1 MISNKYVDEYIQLY
15 ESGQIKLN
23 KERIMLIE
31 YLRKHV
37 LSRDDLYFDDEMIEK
52 CIRFGEKWYFPLQPF
67 QKFLIAFV
75 FLFFKKNGRV
85 FYRKHLWM
93 LGRGGGKNG
102 LISVL
107 THFLIGPHHGI
118 REYNISI
125 VANSEEQA
133 KTSFDET
140 YNVIGRNSI
149 LKSMF
154 YRTKEKIT
162 SNKTDSILKFRTS
175 NGETKDG
182 LRDGAVVFDEIHQ
195 FESNKDVRVHISGLG
210 KKPNPREFYIGTDGY
225 VRDGFLDKQKEKA
238 MKVLNGEARPNAL
251 FPFICKLDEEKEVDD
266 INSWE
271 KANPMLCEPRS
282 NYAQGLFDTIYEEY
296 EDLEDDP
303 SNREEFMTK
312 RMNLPVTDLEKSV
325 AKWEEILATNRPFP
339 ELKGREC
346 IGCLDFASI
355 RDFAAC
361 GLLFRESDDYIFKT
375 HSFARKEFV
384 DKYYSY
390 SKKHDFEMAGKKK
403 FAPIKEWEEQRLL
416 TVVDEPTIN
425 PEHIVNW
432 FIEMRKLYRI
442 KKIVADNFRL
452 EAIKKPLEQ
461 AGFEVEV
468 IRNPKAIDALLAPR
482 IEMAF
487 ANKKIIFGDNP
498 LMRWYTQNVLV
509 IIKKDGN
516 KEFSKKEPIRR
527 KTDGFDCFVAGLYRA
542 DEVLN
547 TMVVTKENIGRIFKS
562 YNF

>member
-23 KERIMLIE
+23 NERIMLIE
-31 YLRKHV
+31 YLREHV
-37 LSRDDLYFDDEMIEK
+37 LSRDDLFFDDDMIEK

-102 LISVL
+102 LISVV

-118 REYNISI
+118 REYNVSI

-210 KKPNPREFYIGTDGY
+210 KKKNPREFYIGTDGY

-238 MKVLNGEARPNAL
+238 MKVLSGEARPNAL
-251 FPFICKLDEEKEVDD
+251 FPFICKLDDEKEVDE
-266 INSWE
+266 IECWE
-271 KANPMLCEPRS
+271 KANPMLCHPRS
-282 NYAQGLFDTIYEEY
+282 DYAQGLFDTIFEEY

-303 SNREEFMTK
+303 TNREEFMTK
-312 RMNLPVTDLEKSV
+312 RMNCPVTDLERSV
-325 AKWEEILATNRPFP
+325 AKWEEILATNREMPN
-339 ELKGREC
+339 LHGREA
-346 IGCLDFASI
+346 IGAIDFASI

-361 GLLFRESDDYIFKT
+361 GLLFRENGDYVWKT
-375 HSFARKEFV
+375 HSYARKEFV

-390 SKKHDFEMAGKKK
+390 SKKQDAEMAGKRK
-403 FAPIKEWEEQRLL
+403 FAPIREWEEQGLL
-416 TVVDEPTIN
+416 SVVEGETIDPN
-425 PEHIVNW
+425 LVVSW
-432 FIEMRKLYRI
+432 FVEMRNYYDI
-442 KKIVADNFRL
+442 KKVIGDNFRMEVL
-452 EAIKKPLEQ
+452 KPLFE
-461 AGFEVEV
+461 AEGFEVEI
-468 IRNPKAIDALLAPR
+468 IRNPRAIHSLLAPR
-482 IEMAF
+482 IELAF
-487 ANKKIIFGDNP
+487 ANRQIIFGDNP
-498 LMRWYTQNVLV
+498 LMRWYTNNVLV
-509 IIKKDGN
+509 VIKKDGN
-516 KEFSKKEPIRR
+516 KEYQKKEPIRR
-527 KTDGFDCFVAGLYRA
+527 KTDGFQAFVHAIYRA
-542 DEVLN
+542 DEVAETDIGSSLDALN
-547 TMVVTKENIGRIFKS
+547 AL
-562 YNF
+562 NF

>member
-1 MISNKYVDEYIQLY
+1 MDEYIQLY

-23 KERIMLIE
+23 NERIMLID
-31 YLRKHV
+31 YLREHV
-37 LSRDDLYFDDEMIEK
+37 LSRDDLFFDDDMIEK

-102 LISVL
+102 LISVV

-118 REYNISI
+118 REYNVSI

-210 KKPNPREFYIGTDGY
+210 KKKNPREFYIGTDGY

-238 MKVLNGEARPNAL
+238 LKVLSGEARPNAL
-251 FPFICKLDEEKEVDD
+251 FPFICKLDDEKEVDD
-266 INSWE
+266 IDSWE
-271 KANPMLCEPRS
+271 KANPMLCHPRS
-282 NYAQGLFDTIYEEY
+282 EYAQGLFDTIFEEY

-303 SNREEFMTK
+303 TNREEFMTK
-312 RMNLPVTDLEKSV
+312 RMNCPVTDLERSV
-325 AKWEEILATNRPFP
+325 AKWEEILATNREMPD
-339 ELKGREC
+339 LHGREA
-346 IGCLDFASI
+346 IGAIDFASI

-361 GLLFRESDDYIFKT
+361 GLLFRENGDYVWKT
-375 HSFARKEFV
+375 HSYARKEFV

-390 SKKHDFEMAGKKK
+390 SKKQDAEMAGKRK
-403 FAPIKEWEEQRLL
+403 FAPIREWEEQGLL
-416 TVVDEPTIN
+416 SVVEGETIDPN
-425 PEHIVNW
+425 LVVSW
-432 FIEMRKLYRI
+432 FVEMRNYYDI
-442 KKIVADNFRL
+442 KKVIGDNFRMEVL
-452 EAIKKPLEQ
+452 KPLFE
-461 AGFEVEV
+461 AEGFEVEI
-468 IRNPKAIDALLAPR
+468 IRNPRAIHSLLAPR
-482 IEMAF
+482 IELAF
-487 ANKKIIFGDNP
+487 ANRQIIFGDNP
-498 LMRWYTQNVLV
+498 LMRWYTNNVLV
-509 IIKKDGN
+509 VIKKDGN
-516 KEFSKKEPIRR
+516 KEYQKKEPIRR
-527 KTDGFDCFVAGLYRA
+527 KTDGFQAFVHAIYRA
-542 DEVLN
+542 DEVAETDIGSSLDALN
-547 TMVVTKENIGRIFKS
+547 AL
-562 YNF
+562 NF